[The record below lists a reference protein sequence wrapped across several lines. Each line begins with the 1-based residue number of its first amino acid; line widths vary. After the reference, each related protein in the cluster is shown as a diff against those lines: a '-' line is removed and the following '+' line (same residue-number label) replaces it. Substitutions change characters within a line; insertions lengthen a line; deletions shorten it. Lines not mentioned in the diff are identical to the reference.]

1 MDQRRILIADT
12 GEEYRMEFIQKIR
25 QESDLLVV
33 GQTGDGHELL
43 RLARSEK
50 PDVIVMDMILT
61 GCDGVEVLDRLPSL
75 GLRPAPRVLVVT
87 SLATGG
93 MAQLAASLGADHYMT
108 KPCRPG
114 VIYQRIRQL
123 CALNAVESRWTVR
136 QNLEST
142 VTDILQEIGMS
153 PRISGYNYLRD
164 AIVLVVHDQEM
175 MRSVTKVLYPAVARG
190 FHSTGDRVERSMRH
204 AIEQTWKLGDPA
216 AFRRYFGP
224 VTFSKKGRP
233 SNSEFI
239 ARIAD
244 RLQQEMGEH

>member
-1 MDQRRILIADT
+1 
-12 GEEYRMEFIQKIR
+12 
-25 QESDLLVV
+25 
-33 GQTGDGHELL
+33 
-43 RLARSEK
+43 
-50 PDVIVMDMILT
+50 
-61 GCDGVEVLDRLPSL
+61 
-75 GLRPAPRVLVVT
+75 
-87 SLATGG
+87 
-93 MAQLAASLGADHYMT
+93 
-108 KPCRPG
+108 
-114 VIYQRIRQL
+114 
-123 CALNAVESRWTVR
+123 
-136 QNLEST
+136 
-142 VTDILQEIGMS
+142 MS

-244 RLQQEMGEH
+244 RLQQEMGEN